1 MEIPSSSMIEDFLR
15 GFGQDTQ
22 SLMEAYDSVD
32 TDEDAFAEFAI
43 NMGYRWLGDP
53 YNVWVHRDDPE
64 TEIEIA
70 IYDYLMEHSGI

>member
-1 MEIPSSSMIEDFLR
+1 METPSSNMIEDFLR

-32 TDEDAFAEFAI
+32 TDEDAFAEFTI
-43 NMGYRWLGDP
+43 NMGYRWVDEP

-70 IYDYLMEHSGI
+70 VYDYLMENFGA